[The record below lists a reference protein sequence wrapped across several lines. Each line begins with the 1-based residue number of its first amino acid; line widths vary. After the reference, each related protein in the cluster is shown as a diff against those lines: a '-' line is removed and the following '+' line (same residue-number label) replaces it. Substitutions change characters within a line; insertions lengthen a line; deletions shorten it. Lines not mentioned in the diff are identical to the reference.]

1 MKRKLVKVAVAPLL
15 VAAITFTVPEML
27 PVQDNISVVE
37 AASVKISAKKLT
49 LIKGQSKTLKIS
61 GTKSKVTWSSSKK
74 SVATVNSKGKVTAKR
89 AGTAT
94 ITAKVGKKKYTCKV
108 TVEAPKLNK
117 TSLSLKVKKTY
128 KLKISGTKQ
137 KVKWSVGNK
146 SVATVNSSGIVTAKK
161 TGSTRVIATV
171 GGKKYTCVVKV
182 SKGTVAVTKV
192 KLNKSSLNLDE
203 GKTYRLKA
211 SVSPSNATNKTVKW
225 TSSKKSVATVDS
237 KGNVKAVAPGKA
249 TITAKS
255 GSKSAKCTVTVEAVG
270 EVPVCENEHVV
281 YTAKQYFAE
290 DVIGSSDPAVTMI
303 ESSQYL
309 YIANLEDDAKIIDIT
324 SSNPYAGAYKM
335 TSMDA
340 LYLSRSNKQE
350 YYLNDLTGI
359 TTTISFKVVQN
370 GKTYPLTC
378 KVSYEIMKSPFS
390 CFKIGNF
397 DATELTKEHNSI
409 NGPQCKGEQKVVI
422 QMAPGVELDQIY
434 VSKFNYTGTGVTM
447 ESKVISNNTVVDF
460 DEWHQIEVIY
470 HFTNKPANYVEPKR
484 EYGSTD
490 LSGIKKITSPLQ
502 NRFSYAPIRV
512 TEPVV
517 TYN

>member
-74 SVATVNSKGKVTAKR
+74 SVATVSSKGKVTAKR

-128 KLKISGTKQ
+128 KLKVSGTKQ

-146 SVATVNSSGIVTAKK
+146 SIATVNSSGVVTAKK
-161 TGSTRVIATV
+161 AGSTRVIATV

-192 KLNKSSLNLDE
+192 KLNKSSLTLDE

-211 SVSPSNATNKTVKW
+211 TVSPSNATNKTVKW

-255 GSKSAKCTVTVEAVG
+255 GSKSAKCTVTVEAV
-270 EVPVCENEHVV
+270 EKVPSCVSEQTV
-281 YTAKQYFAE
+281 YTRGFTGGFQQPTCYVFIKNLDANATITNLKCSNSN
-290 DVIGSSDPAVTMI
+290 ITPSKRSD
-303 ESSQYL
+303 
-309 YIANLEDDAKIIDIT
+309 
-324 SSNPYAGAYKM
+324 
-335 TSMDA
+335 MDA
-340 LYLSRSNKQE
+340 IQIWPEQTYPFTDLSGQTV
-350 YYLNDLTGI
+350 LL
-359 TTTISFKVVQN
+359 SFSVNQN
-370 GKTYPLTC
+370 GKTYDLSC
-378 KVSYEIMKSPFS
+378 KLNIELMPSPFTS
-390 CFKIGNF
+390 FKIGSVEVKDRFYGNDNVSIGLWPYDF
-397 DATELTKEHNSI
+397 DIPSGNDTTLQLKL
-409 NGPQCKGEQKVVI
+409 KGKQKVSVA
-422 QMAPGVELDQIY
+422 MTSDYVLDSIHVHYNNEGRTEQIE
-434 VSKFNYTGTGVTM
+434 NGG
-447 ESKVISNNTVVDF
+447 IVDF
-460 DEWHQIEVIY
+460 DKFDVFSSIAVTYHTAKKPVNYKDPVGWYGVIE
-470 HFTNKPANYVEPKR
+470 
-484 EYGSTD
+484 
-490 LSGIKKITSPLQ
+490 SPLHEW
-502 NRFSYAPIRV
+502 AKV
-512 TEPVV
+512 TNTVF
-517 TYN
+517 YN